1 LNKTKIKIGVLG
13 GSFDPAHK
21 GHLAISKE
29 AKKRFKLKKVI
40 WAITKKNPFKI
51 ESKTSVTDRIKYCKK
66 IITTNSFIKVKFY
79 EKIVKSNKTINL
91 INHLKKD
98 KSIEIYF
105 LMGADNLI
113 NFHKWHKSKLIS
125 KKCNI
130 LVFDRHGYKKN
141 SLKSFSPTN
150 GRGNYILFKNHK
162 IIDFDTMETNLKG
175 VFAAG
180 DIVRGASLVVWAIKD
195 GRDVAESIDKLL
207 KSKRKQD
214 LKVAWTN

>member
-1 LNKTKIKIGVLG
+1 MNKTKIKIGVLG

-51 ESKTSVTDRIKYCKK
+51 ESKTSVADRIKFCKK
-66 IITTNSFIKVKFY
+66 IIGTNSFIKIKFY
-79 EKIVKSNKTINL
+79 EKIIKSNKTINL
-91 INHLKKD
+91 INYLKKN

-113 NFHKWHKSKLIS
+113 NVHKWHKSKLIS

-141 SLKSFSPTN
+141 SLKSKT
-150 GRGNYILFKNHK
+150 FKQLNKTRLEFIEFNKVNISSSQLRK
-162 IIDFDTMETNLKG
+162 I
-175 VFAAG
+175 
-180 DIVRGASLVVWAIKD
+180 
-195 GRDVAESIDKLL
+195 
-207 KSKRKQD
+207 
-214 LKVAWTN
+214 